1 MQMTPTFDDG
11 RTTFQKAEL
20 QTMSSNPSS
29 CVVLVPVGSHI
40 EPQTEN
46 ALRELERR
54 GYPVWRSFG
63 CSAIDFARSRLAT
76 QALSQGFAE
85 TLWIDADIVF
95 DPDEVERLRRWTLSD
110 IRSVGKSEPAGESTS
125 EPASELDSQA
135 EKPLVVTGVYAKKG
149 LRELALQMFVEAG
162 ETLHFGLNAPFQ
174 KAIYAPGGM
183 LLVRRR
189 AYEMVAES
197 CQLPHCTTNEDFGMI
212 PFFMPLI
219 IQEGSHSIYLC
230 EDFAF
235 SRRLRDVGIDIWIDM
250 QIRLYHLGSYPY
262 SWEDAGK
269 AVERYASYRFV
280 FQPKSTGNIEA

>member
-1 MQMTPTFDDG
+1 
-11 RTTFQKAEL
+11 
-20 QTMSSNPSS
+20 
-29 CVVLVPVGSHI
+29 
-40 EPQTEN
+40 
-46 ALRELERR
+46 RELERR

-95 DPDEVERLRRWTLSD
+95 DPDEVERLRRWTLAD
-110 IRSVGKSEPAGESTS
+110 IRSAGANAAESQAMGRAEGEPYSEP
-125 EPASELDSQA
+125 EL
-135 EKPLVVTGVYAKKG
+135 PLVVTGVYAKKG
-149 LRELALQMFVEAG
+149 LRELAVQMVVEAG
-162 ETLHFGLNAPFQ
+162 ATLHFGLNAPFQ
-174 KAIYAPGGM
+174 RAIYAPGGM
-183 LLVRRR
+183 LLIRRP
-189 AYEMVAES
+189 AYEMVAEA
-197 CQLPHCTTNEDFGMI
+197 CQLPHCTTNEAFGMI
-212 PFFMPLI
+212 PFFMPMI
-219 IQEGSHSIYLC
+219 IQEGSQSIYLC

-280 FQPKSTGNIEA
+280 FQPKSDGKLSASGSPAQG